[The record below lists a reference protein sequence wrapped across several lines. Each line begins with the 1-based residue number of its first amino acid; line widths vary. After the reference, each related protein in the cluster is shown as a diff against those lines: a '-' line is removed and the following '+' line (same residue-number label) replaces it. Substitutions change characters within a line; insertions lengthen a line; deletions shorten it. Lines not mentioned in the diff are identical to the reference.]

1 MQSVSDPQRAV
12 RAPLLAVLLLSA
24 AALFAPAP
32 GQAASQEL
40 DRIVAIVDDD
50 VVTATEL
57 LERLSFIERQFQQGG
72 MQLPPR
78 DVLMSQ
84 LLERLILDSLQLQ
97 MAARGGLRV
106 SDEELTQA
114 VASIAQ
120 SNGMDLPTF
129 QSALARDGMSYRQFR
144 DQIRREMIIARI
156 QQNRVN
162 DRIYI
167 SPQELTN
174 FLASPVGRAATA
186 DDFRVGH
193 ILLAVAADAQPAAV
207 AEAEAEAAR
216 ITAELRDGADFAQ
229 MAVAHSAGQ
238 RALEGGDLGW
248 RKAGQLPSLFAD
260 VVLEAEV
267 GEVVEPI
274 RSSSG
279 LHIVKLMDRRGAGS
293 TVIPQTKVRHIL
305 IQPDEIRSEAEC
317 EALIVDIRNRLEE
330 GEDFAELARQYS
342 DDPGSGLQGGDL
354 GWSNPGQMVPAF
366 EERMA
371 ITDIGEISDPFRSRF
386 GWHVLEVLDRRE
398 QDMSEEMR
406 ERQAMAILRDRRF
419 DEELQAWLREIRDEA
434 YVEMKL

>member
-1 MQSVSDPQRAV
+1 MAIASDMQRRFRRMLRAGGF
-12 RAPLLAVLLLSA
+12 ALLAGAGIGV
-24 AALFAPAP
+24 
-32 GQAASQEL
+32 QAASQEL
-40 DRIVAIVDDD
+40 DRVVAIVDDD
-50 VVTATEL
+50 IVTATEL
-57 LERLSFIERQFQQGG
+57 LERLSFIERQFEQGG
-72 MQLPPR
+72 RQLPPR

-97 MAARGGLRV
+97 LAGRGGMRI

-120 SNGMDLPTF
+120 SNGLDLPTF
-129 QSALARDGMSYRQFR
+129 QQALAQDGMSYRQFR
-144 DQIRREMIIARI
+144 DQIRREMIIARV

-167 SPQELTN
+167 SPQELEN

-193 ILLAVAADAQPAAV
+193 ILLAIAADASSAAI
-207 AEAEAEAAR
+207 AEAEAEASR

-260 VVLEAEV
+260 QVLEAGV
-267 GEVVEPI
+267 GEIIEPI
-274 RSSSG
+274 RSASG

-293 TVIPQTKVRHIL
+293 TVIQQTRVRHIL
-305 IQPDEIRSEAEC
+305 VQPNEIRSEGES
-317 EALIVDIRNRLEE
+317 EALINDIRARLEAGASFE
-330 GEDFAELARQYS
+330 ELARDYS
-342 DDPGSGLQGGDL
+342 DDPGSALSGGDL
-354 GWSNPGQMVPAF
+354 GWTQAGQMVPAF
-366 EERMA
+366 EERMM
-371 ITDIGEISDPFRSRF
+371 ITAVGETSDPFRSRF
-386 GWHVLEVLDRRE
+386 GFHILEVLERRD
-398 QDMSEEMR
+398 QDMSDEMR
-406 ERQAMAILRDRRF
+406 ERQALRILRDRRF

-434 YVEMKL
+434 FVEVKL

>member
-1 MQSVSDPQRAV
+1 MAIASDMQRRFRRTLRAGGF
-12 RAPLLAVLLLSA
+12 ALLAGV
-24 AALFAPAP
+24 
-32 GQAASQEL
+32 GIGVQAASQEL
-40 DRIVAIVDDD
+40 DRVVAIVDDD
-50 VVTATEL
+50 IVTATEL
-57 LERLSFIERQFQQGG
+57 LERLSFIERQFEQGG
-72 MQLPPR
+72 RQLPPR

-97 MAARGGLRV
+97 LAGRGGMRI

-120 SNGMDLPTF
+120 SNGLDLPTF
-129 QSALARDGMSYRQFR
+129 QQALAQDGMSYRQFR
-144 DQIRREMIIARI
+144 DQIRREMIIARV

-167 SPQELTN
+167 SPQELEN

-193 ILLAVAADAQPAAV
+193 ILLAIAADASSAAI
-207 AEAEAEAAR
+207 AEAEAEASR

-260 VVLEAEV
+260 QVLEAGV
-267 GEVVEPI
+267 GEIIEPI
-274 RSSSG
+274 RSASG

-293 TVIPQTKVRHIL
+293 TVIQQTRVRHIL
-305 IQPDEIRSEAEC
+305 VQPNEIRSEGES
-317 EALIVDIRNRLEE
+317 EALINDIRARLEAGASFE
-330 GEDFAELARQYS
+330 ELARDYS
-342 DDPGSGLQGGDL
+342 DDPGSALSGGDL
-354 GWSNPGQMVPAF
+354 GWTQAGQMVPAF
-366 EERMA
+366 EERMM
-371 ITDIGEISDPFRSRF
+371 ITAVGETSDPFRSRF
-386 GWHVLEVLDRRE
+386 GFHILEVLERRD
-398 QDMSEEMR
+398 QDMSDEMR
-406 ERQAMAILRDRRF
+406 ERQALRILRDRRF

-434 YVEMKL
+434 FVEVKL

>member
-1 MQSVSDPQRAV
+1 MVSVSDLGR
-12 RAPLLAVLLLSA
+12 RA
-24 AALFAPAP
+24 AALCL
-32 GQAASQEL
+32 AAALGVLGAGAAAESREL
-40 DRIVAIVDDD
+40 DRVVAIVDDD

-57 LERLSFIERQFQQGG
+57 LERLTFIERQFQQGG

-97 MAARGGLRV
+97 MAARGGLRI

-120 SNGMDLPTF
+120 SNGLDLPTF
-129 QSALARDGMSYRQFR
+129 QAALARDGMSYRQFR
-144 DQIRREMIIARI
+144 DQIRREMIIARV
-156 QQNRVN
+156 QQSRVN

-167 SPQELTN
+167 SPQELEN
-174 FLASPVGRAATA
+174 FLASPVGAAATA

-193 ILLAVAADAQPAAV
+193 ILLAVASDASPAAA
-207 AEAEAEAAR
+207 AEAEAEATR
-216 ITAELRDGADFAQ
+216 IVADLRDGADFAQ

-260 VVLEAEV
+260 EVLEAGV
-267 GEVVEPI
+267 GEVLDPI

-279 LHIVKLMDRRGAGS
+279 FHVVKLMDKRGAGT
-293 TVIPQTKVRHIL
+293 TVIQQTRARHIL
-305 IQPDEIRSEAEC
+305 IQPTEIRSEAEA
-317 EALIVDIRNRLEE
+317 EAEINSIRARLEA
-330 GEDFAELARQYS
+330 GESFEDLARDFS
-342 DDPGSGLQGGDL
+342 DDPGSALSGGDL
-354 GWSNPGQMVPAF
+354 GWTNPGQMVPAF

-371 ITDIGEISDPFRSRF
+371 ITEVGEISDPFRSRF
-386 GWHVLEVLDRRE
+386 GWHVLEVLERRD
-398 QDMSEEMR
+398 QDMSDELR
-406 ERQAMAILRDRRF
+406 ERQALAILRDRRF

-434 YVEMKL
+434 FVEVKL

>member
-1 MQSVSDPQRAV
+1 
-12 RAPLLAVLLLSA
+12 
-24 AALFAPAP
+24 
-32 GQAASQEL
+32 
-40 DRIVAIVDDD
+40 
-50 VVTATEL
+50 
-57 LERLSFIERQFQQGG
+57 
-72 MQLPPR
+72 
-78 DVLMSQ
+78 MSQ

-97 MAARGGLRV
+97 MAARAGLRV

-129 QSALARDGMSYRQFR
+129 QAALARDGMSYRQFR
-144 DQIRREMIIARI
+144 DQIRREMIIARV

-167 SPQELTN
+167 SPQELSN
-174 FLASPVGRAATA
+174 FLDSPVGRAATA

-193 ILLAVAADAQPAAV
+193 ILLAVASDAEPAAI
-207 AEAEAEAAR
+207 AAAEAEAAR
-216 ITAELRDGADFAQ
+216 ITAELREGADFAQ

-260 VVLEAEV
+260 AVLEADV
-267 GEVVEPI
+267 GEVVDPI

-305 IQPDEIRSEAEC
+305 IQPDEIRSEAEA
-317 EALIVDIRNRLEE
+317 EALIVEIRNRLEA

-371 ITDIGEISDPFRSRF
+371 ITEIGELSDPFRSRF

-398 QDMSEEMR
+398 QDMSAEMR

>member
-1 MQSVSDPQRAV
+1 MAIASDMQRRVRRAL
-12 RAPLLAVLLLSA
+12 RAGGFVLLACA
-24 AALFAPAP
+24 GIGA
-32 GQAASQEL
+32 QAASQEL
-40 DRIVAIVDDD
+40 DRVVAIVDDD

-97 MAARGGLRV
+97 LAGRGGMRI
-106 SDEELTQA
+106 SDEEVTQA
-114 VASIAQ
+114 FASIAQ
-120 SNGMDLPTF
+120 SNGLDLPTF
-129 QSALARDGMSYRQFR
+129 QQALAQDGMSYRQFR
-144 DQIRREMIIARI
+144 DQIRREMIIARV

-167 SPQELTN
+167 SPQELEN

-193 ILLAVAADAQPAAV
+193 ILLAIASDASSAAI

-216 ITAELRDGADFAQ
+216 ITSELRDGADFAQ

-260 VVLEAEV
+260 QVLEAGV
-267 GEVVEPI
+267 GEIVDPI
-274 RSSSG
+274 RSASG

-293 TVIPQTKVRHIL
+293 TVIQQTRVRHIL
-305 IQPDEIRSEAEC
+305 VQPNEIRSEGES
-317 EALIVDIRNRLEE
+317 EALINDIRARLEA
-330 GEDFAELARQYS
+330 GASFEDLARDYS
-342 DDPGSGLQGGDL
+342 DDPGSALSGGDL
-354 GWSNPGQMVPAF
+354 GWTQAGQMVPAF
-366 EERMA
+366 DERMA
-371 ITDIGEISDPFRSRF
+371 ITEVGETSDPFRSRF
-386 GWHVLEVLDRRE
+386 GFHILEVLERRD
-398 QDMSEEMR
+398 QDMSDEMR
-406 ERQAMAILRDRRF
+406 ERQALRILRDRRF

-434 YVEMKL
+434 FVEVKL